1 MELRYVAHDSAN
13 LPIIS
18 DRVLSGVAII
28 NWPCSTNPMG
38 QFISPDAMI
47 LRYLNRNKSD
57 KPSKAADSSGGAGE
71 AASEAAIDAVAEAD
85 RKDGN
90 AAARSDGKDGVQAL
104 DAAALRRVVDPT
116 ALGFETTA
124 ELTAASGLIG
134 QDRALEALAFG
145 TDMKALD
152 FNVFV
157 LGPPAAGKSTAVK
170 SFLTERA
177 RLLPTPDDWIYVNNF
192 ETPNRPLALRL
203 PPGRARPFAK
213 AMVEVLDELSGT
225 VLALFEGEDYQTR
238 RRAIDEEFRSA
249 AEDAFAALNRKAE
262 EQNIAILKTP
272 TGFVM
277 APMHDGEVVKPDTFA
292 TLPESYRTDVTKRIE
307 ALEGDLQAIMARA
320 PRSEKA
326 RRLRLA
332 ELNEEV
338 ARVVVANALDDV
350 RKMVADLPQVHAHLD
365 RVELDLV
372 RSIGLFV
379 SQPSED
385 EIVHQPLDPARDAR
399 FRRYLV
405 NLIVGRDG
413 GLDADGKRVSAT
425 GAPIYEELNP
435 TYANVVGRIE
445 HLAQMGALVT
455 DFLLISAGALHRANG
470 GFLMVDARKMLTF
483 PFAWEALKR
492 TLKSGEIR
500 IEQPSEIFGALAT
513 QTLEPQPIPLDVK
526 VILFGDREI
535 YYLLAAADPDFSR
548 LFKVQ
553 ADFDDS
559 IDRTEENDRAF
570 AALIASVVATHK
582 LNPVSAAGVAK
593 LIEEASR
600 MADDR
605 DKVSIEVGRIAD
617 LLREADY
624 RARNEGREVTDAG
637 DIARAVQGRIQRADR
652 LRDRAQETIAR
663 NIVMIDT
670 EGAKIGQVNGLSVL
684 QLGEF
689 AFGKPSRISARVRFG
704 PGRVTDIERE
714 AKLGGPLHS
723 KGVMILWGYLAG
735 RYALDQ
741 PLALAAS
748 LVFEQSYGG
757 VEGDSASS
765 AELYALI
772 SALAEV
778 PIKQGLAVTGSVNQ
792 WGEVQAIG
800 GVNEK
805 IEGFFDVC
813 RTRGL
818 TGSQG
823 VLVPQANVQHLM
835 VREDVVA
842 AAREGRFSIHPVRT
856 IDEGIA
862 LLTGMPAGERGADG
876 RFGKGTINRLVEDKL
891 ELFAKRMKSMPPGAG
906 GGFSEAGGSER
917 GAQS

>member
-1 MELRYVAHDSAN
+1 MIFKYLQRDKSAKADKN
-13 LPIIS
+13 E
-18 DRVLSGVAII
+18 
-28 NWPCSTNPMG
+28 
-38 QFISPDAMI
+38 PDAEQI
-47 LRYLNRNKSD
+47 
-57 KPSKAADSSGGAGE
+57 
-71 AASEAAIDAVAEAD
+71 AASEPAPVAAEDAQT
-85 RKDGN
+85 
-90 AAARSDGKDGVQAL
+90 AAGTGLPQAL
-104 DAAALRRVVDPT
+104 APAALRRMVDPLS
-116 ALGFETTA
+116 LGFSTTA

-157 LGPPAAGKSTAVK
+157 LGPAAAGKSTAVK
-170 SFLTERA
+170 SFLADRA
-177 RLLPTPDDWIYVNNF
+177 SGQPVPDDWIYVNNF
-192 ETPNRPLALRL
+192 ETPNRPRALRL

-213 AMVEVLDELSGT
+213 AMIAALDELSGT
-225 VLALFEGEDYQTR
+225 VPSLFEGEDYQTR
-238 RRAIDEEFRSA
+238 RRAIDEEFR
-249 AEDAFAALNRKAE
+249 AEAEEALAALNRKAE
-262 EQNIAILKTP
+262 EQNVAILKTP

-277 APMHDGEVVKPDTFA
+277 APMHDGEVVKPETFN
-292 TLPESYRTDVTKRIE
+292 TLPESYREDVAKRIE
-307 ALEGDLQAIMARA
+307 GLQKDLQNILSQA
-320 PRSEKA
+320 PRAEKV
-326 RRLRLA
+326 RRQRLA

-350 RKMVADLPQVHAHLD
+350 REMVGDLTKVLAHID
-365 RVELDLV
+365 AIEIDLV
-372 RSIGLFV
+372 RSIGLFLT
-379 SQPSED
+379 QNED
-385 EIVHQPLDPARDAR
+385 EEIVRQPLDPGRDAR

-405 NLIVGRDG
+405 NVLVAREEDG
-413 GLDADGKRVSAT
+413 SDASTANEAAPV

-435 TYANVVGRIE
+435 TYTNVIGRIE

-455 DFLLISAGALHRANG
+455 DFLLVSAGALHRANG
-470 GFLMVDARKMLTF
+470 GFLLVDARKLLTF

-500 IEQPSEIFGALAT
+500 IEQPSEMYGILST
-513 QTLEPQPIPLDVK
+513 QTLEPEPIPLDVK

-535 YYLLAAADPDFSR
+535 YYLLSALDPDFTR

-559 IDRTEENDRAF
+559 ISCTEENNRSF
-570 AALIASVVATHK
+570 AELVASVVATHK
-582 LNPVSAAGVAK
+582 LKPVTASGVARV
-593 LIEEASR
+593 IEEASR

-624 RARNEGREVTDAG
+624 WSSKAGRESTEADDV
-637 DIARAVQGRIQRADR
+637 ARAVEGRIQRADR
-652 LRDRAQETIAR
+652 LRDRAQETIQR
-663 NIVMIDT
+663 NIVLIDT
-670 EGAKIGQVNGLSVL
+670 EGAKVGQVNGLSVL
-684 QLGEF
+684 QLGGF

-704 PGRVTDIERE
+704 AGRVTDIERE

-778 PIKQGLAVTGSVNQ
+778 PIRQGLAVTGSVNQ

-805 IEGFFDVC
+805 VEGFFDVC
-813 RTRGL
+813 NARGL
-818 TGSQG
+818 TGDQG
-823 VLVPQANVQHLM
+823 VLVPAANVQHLM
-835 VREDVVA
+835 LREDVVA
-842 AAREGRFSIHPVRT
+842 AAREGRFSIYPVAT
-856 IDEGIA
+856 VDEGIA
-862 LLTGMPAGERGADG
+862 LLTGMQAGERDGAG
-876 RFGKGTINRLVEDKL
+876 HFPEGTINRLVEDKL
-891 ELFAKRMKSMPPGAG
+891 DLFAQRLKSLPSGMRSGDAMMASVQDKGETP
-906 GGFSEAGGSER
+906 
-917 GAQS
+917 

>member
-1 MELRYVAHDSAN
+1 MIFKYLQRDKSAKVDKN
-13 LPIIS
+13 EPKAEDIAAGES
-18 DRVLSGVAII
+18 ATDAGDDAQSA
-28 NWPCSTNPMG
+28 T
-38 QFISPDAMI
+38 PDAGQ
-47 LRYLNRNKSD
+47 
-57 KPSKAADSSGGAGE
+57 PH
-71 AASEAAIDAVAEAD
+71 
-85 RKDGN
+85 
-90 AAARSDGKDGVQAL
+90 AL
-104 DAAALRRVVDPT
+104 EPAALRRTVDPQI
-116 ALGFETTA
+116 LGFSTTA

-157 LGPPAAGKSTAVK
+157 LGPVAAGKSTAVK
-170 SFLTERA
+170 SFLADRA
-177 RLLPTPDDWIYVNNF
+177 SGLPVPDDWIYVNNF
-192 ETPNRPLALRL
+192 DTPNRPRALRL

-213 AMVEVLDELSGT
+213 AMIAALDELSGT
-225 VLALFEGEDYQTR
+225 VPALFEGEDYQTR
-238 RRAIDEEFRSA
+238 RRAIDEEFR
-249 AEDAFAALNRKAE
+249 AEAEEAFAALNRKAE
-262 EQNIAILKTP
+262 AQNVAILKTP

-277 APMHDGEVVKPDTFA
+277 APMHDGEVVKPETFN
-292 TLPESYRTDVTKRIE
+292 TLPENYREDVARRIE
-307 ALEGDLQAIMARA
+307 ALQGDLQNIISQA
-320 PRSEKA
+320 PRAEKV
-326 RRLRLA
+326 RRQRLA

-350 RKMVADLPQVHAHLD
+350 REMLGDLSKVLTHIDA
-365 RVELDLV
+365 VEIDLV
-372 RSIGLFV
+372 RSIGLFLM
-379 SQPSED
+379 QNEDD

-405 NLIVGRDG
+405 NVLVARE
-413 GLDADGKRVSAT
+413 DASTDAASAVAT
-425 GAPIYEELNP
+425 ETEGAPIYEELNP
-435 TYANVVGRIE
+435 TYTNVIGRIE

-455 DFLLISAGALHRANG
+455 DFLLVSAGALHRANG
-470 GFLMVDARKMLTF
+470 GFLLIDARKLLTF
-483 PFAWEALKR
+483 PFAWDALKR

-500 IEQPSEIFGALAT
+500 IEQPSEMYGILST
-513 QTLEPQPIPLDVK
+513 QTLEPEPIPLDVK

-535 YYLLAAADPDFSR
+535 HYLLSGLDPDFTR

-559 IDRTEENDRAF
+559 IARTEENNHAF
-570 AALIASVVATHK
+570 AALVTSVVATHK
-582 LNPVSAAGVAK
+582 LKPVTAPGVARV
-593 LIEEASR
+593 IEEASR

-624 RARNEGREVTDAG
+624 WSGKAGREATEAEDV
-637 DIARAVQGRIQRADR
+637 ARAVEGRIQRADR
-652 LRDRAQETIAR
+652 LRDRAQETIQR
-663 NIVMIDT
+663 NIVLIDT
-670 EGAKIGQVNGLSVL
+670 EGAKVGQVNGLSVL

-704 PGRVTDIERE
+704 AGRVTDIERE

-765 AELYALI
+765 AELFALI

-778 PIKQGLAVTGSVNQ
+778 PIRQGLAVTGSVNQ

-805 IEGFFDVC
+805 VEGFFDVC
-813 RTRGL
+813 NARGL
-818 TGSQG
+818 TGDQG
-823 VLVPQANVQHLM
+823 VLVPAANVQHLM
-835 VREDVVA
+835 LREDVVTA
-842 AAREGRFSIHPVRT
+842 SRDGRFSIYPVAT
-856 IDEGIA
+856 VDEGIA
-862 LLTGMPAGERGADG
+862 LLTGMPAGARGSDG
-876 RFGKGTINRLVEDKL
+876 RFPEGTINRLVEDKL
-891 ELFAKRMKSMPPGAG
+891 ELFAQRLKALPGALRG
-906 GGFSEAGGSER
+906 GEAMIAS
-917 GAQS
+917 AQDKGEPA

>member
-1 MELRYVAHDSAN
+1 L
-13 LPIIS
+13 LII
-18 DRVLSGVAII
+18 
-28 NWPCSTNPMG
+28 
-38 QFISPDAMI
+38 PDAMI
-47 LRYLNRNKSD
+47 FKYLQRDKSAKAD
-57 KPSKAADSSGGAGE
+57 KNEPDAE
-71 AASEAAIDAVAEAD
+71 QIAASEPAPVAAEDAQT
-85 RKDGN
+85 
-90 AAARSDGKDGVQAL
+90 AAGTGLPQAL
-104 DAAALRRVVDPT
+104 APAALRRMVDPLS
-116 ALGFETTA
+116 LGFSTTA

-157 LGPPAAGKSTAVK
+157 LGPAAAGKSTAVK
-170 SFLTERA
+170 SFLADRA
-177 RLLPTPDDWIYVNNF
+177 SGQPVPDDWIYVNNF
-192 ETPNRPLALRL
+192 ETPNRPRALRL

-213 AMVEVLDELSGT
+213 AMIAALDELSGT
-225 VLALFEGEDYQTR
+225 VPSLFEGEDYQTR
-238 RRAIDEEFRSA
+238 RRAIDEEFR
-249 AEDAFAALNRKAE
+249 AEAEEALAALNRKAE
-262 EQNIAILKTP
+262 EQNVAILKTP

-277 APMHDGEVVKPDTFA
+277 APMHDGEVVKPETFN
-292 TLPESYRTDVTKRIE
+292 TLPESYREDVAKRIE
-307 ALEGDLQAIMARA
+307 GLQKDLQNILSQA
-320 PRSEKA
+320 PRAEKV
-326 RRLRLA
+326 RRQRLA

-350 RKMVADLPQVHAHLD
+350 REMVGDLTKVLAHID
-365 RVELDLV
+365 AIEIDLV
-372 RSIGLFV
+372 RSIGLFLT
-379 SQPSED
+379 QNED
-385 EIVHQPLDPARDAR
+385 EEIVRQPLDPGRDAR

-405 NLIVGRDG
+405 NVLVAREEDG
-413 GLDADGKRVSAT
+413 SDASTANEAAPV

-435 TYANVVGRIE
+435 TYTNVIGRIE

-455 DFLLISAGALHRANG
+455 DFLLVSAGALHRANG
-470 GFLMVDARKMLTF
+470 GFLLVDARKLLTF

-500 IEQPSEIFGALAT
+500 IEQPSEMYGILST
-513 QTLEPQPIPLDVK
+513 QTLEPEPIPLDVK

-535 YYLLAAADPDFSR
+535 YYLLSALDPDFTR

-559 IDRTEENDRAF
+559 ISCTEENNRSF
-570 AALIASVVATHK
+570 AELVASVVATHK
-582 LNPVSAAGVAK
+582 LKPVTASGVARV
-593 LIEEASR
+593 IEEASR

-624 RARNEGREVTDAG
+624 WSSKAGRESTEADDV
-637 DIARAVQGRIQRADR
+637 ARAVEGRIQRADR
-652 LRDRAQETIAR
+652 LRDRAQETIQR
-663 NIVMIDT
+663 NIVLIDT
-670 EGAKIGQVNGLSVL
+670 EGAKVGQVNGLSVL
-684 QLGEF
+684 QLGGF

-704 PGRVTDIERE
+704 AGRVTDIERE

-778 PIKQGLAVTGSVNQ
+778 PIRQGLAVTGSVNQ

-805 IEGFFDVC
+805 VEGFFDVC
-813 RTRGL
+813 NARGL
-818 TGSQG
+818 TGDQG
-823 VLVPQANVQHLM
+823 VLVPAANVQHLM
-835 VREDVVA
+835 LREDVVA
-842 AAREGRFSIHPVRT
+842 AAREGRFSIYPVAT
-856 IDEGIA
+856 VDEGIA
-862 LLTGMPAGERGADG
+862 LLTGMQAGERDGAG
-876 RFGKGTINRLVEDKL
+876 HFPEGTINRLVEDKL
-891 ELFAKRMKSMPPGAG
+891 DLFAQRLKSLPSGMRSGDAMMASVQDKGETP
-906 GGFSEAGGSER
+906 
-917 GAQS
+917 